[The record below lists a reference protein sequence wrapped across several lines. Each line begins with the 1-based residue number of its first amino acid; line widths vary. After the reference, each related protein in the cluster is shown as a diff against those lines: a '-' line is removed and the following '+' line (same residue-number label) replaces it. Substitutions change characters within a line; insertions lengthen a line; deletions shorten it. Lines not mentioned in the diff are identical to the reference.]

1 MITNWGGGHYQLRC
15 AHAAKHVLVAVI
27 TNWGLL
33 HSPPPT
39 ALRNV
44 QFKRTYGLRY
54 QAYRDVTISQG
65 EFTEGGGGSWVRGIV
80 RILQFDKFWGK
91 NKKFR
96 KIQNARYRKLSFNL
110 NFRITSQ
117 TSLAISLNTGL
128 STKDETSKTTVRNSC
143 CMYVPTVSNN
153 YKILHFFAKSLVI

>member
-1 MITNWGGGHYQLRC
+1 MRTSSLFPSSGFTQCSLN
-15 AHAAKHVLVAVI
+15 
-27 TNWGLL
+27 
-33 HSPPPT
+33 
-39 ALRNV
+39 ALTTCVTR
-44 QFKRTYGLRY
+44 RTETC
-54 QAYRDVTISQG
+54 TISQG
-65 EFTEGGGGSWVRGIV
+65 EFTERGGGSWVRGIV